1 MAVATSTAMLAAA
14 GVGAGSSI
22 YAAKKTND
30 SVKDSIASAERQ
42 RDQSIEF
49 IENAINNAGTNIF
62 KLYDSAPES
71 LQSGLQTS
79 VDLFKETTPVQ
90 MGIAQD
96 ASMAAQNA
104 ILQGVPRA
112 KAALLGQ
119 DIPTASQPVGLQ
131 LPGMTNIPN
140 VPQMTDISQLGLVLP
155 GSRNA
160 PPGNTMVDETLI
172 SER

>member
-1 MAVATSTAMLAAA
+1 MAAVTAAVVGAA
-14 GVGAGSSI
+14 GTA

-62 KLYDSAPES
+62 KLYESAPDS

-90 MGIAQD
+90 MGITQD
-96 ASMAAQNA
+96 ASMQAQNA

-112 KAALLGQ
+112 RAALLGQ
-119 DIPTASQPVGLQ
+119 DIPTAQGPVGLQ

-155 GSRNA
+155 GSRN
-160 PPGNTMVDETLI
+160 PPANTPVIDETLI